1 LKESKINSIHTYSYK
16 NNFNLNNSLLINPN
30 NFSETLIDIIEYL
43 SVITVNDKTL
53 KKFTIP
59 ETIKNKFKGLTNTNI
74 IEITND
80 LLLKNSIIFLGSNLK
95 NHPDFQLLKILTN
108 IISIYT
114 KSNTCYLG
122 EKSNEAGAW
131 LTGCLPKRGEGFA
144 LAKHQGFNVK
154 ESIQRKLDSYI
165 IYNLDLIDFYYYS
178 ELKKSLENSK
188 FVLGFQSF
196 VTEEE
201 KTLYDVILPL
211 ATTFESPGTFIN
223 IEKEW
228 QSFAQ
233 GCMPHYDSKEGW
245 KILTK
250 LRLESGNQLSNSLDY
265 IDILNEV
272 DRIIRN
278 TESIEPS
285 KIENYKINE
294 ITSNSYLT
302 RTGGNYCYFS
312 DNITRRS
319 ISLNTVNKN
328 KNLVCVNKK
337 TLVENN
343 IDLEKNKVILK
354 QGDKSLLVKLL
365 VDENVSDN
373 CIYISNSNREHFELG
388 KQYQPIVIENV

>member
-1 LKESKINSIHTYSYK
+1 M
-16 NNFNLNNSLLINPN
+16 
-30 NFSETLIDIIEYL
+30 IDIIEYL

-59 ETIKNKFKGLTNTNI
+59 ETIKNKFKGLANTNI

-131 LTGCLPKRGEGFA
+131 LTGCLPKRCEGLA
-144 LAKHQGFNVK
+144 HAKHQGFNVK

-250 LRLESGNQLSNSLDY
+250 LRLESGSQLSNSLDY

-278 TESIEPS
+278 TESIEPT

-294 ITSNSYLT
+294 IKSNSYLT

-328 KNLVCVNKK
+328 KNLAYVNKK